1 MRKLIT
7 AASVAAGAIAA
18 YLLDPD
24 NGRARRARTKDQAKA
39 GMRSLTETVSQKATY
54 QRNVAQGWVH
64 EAIGAIKPE
73 RSFDDATL
81 VQKVRSEILG
91 TWSNEGN
98 PPVDLTVSDG
108 DVTLITDLADSSE
121 RQELLRR
128 VKRVEGVRDV
138 TFRNVATGTGGPRA
152 H

>member
-1 MRKLIT
+1 MRKLTT
-7 AASVAAGAIAA
+7 AASVAGGAIAA

-24 NGRARRARTKDQAKA
+24 NGRARRARTKDQAMA
-39 GMRSLTETVSQKATY
+39 GLRSLTETVSQKATY
-54 QRNVAQGWVH
+54 QRNVVEGWVH

-81 VQKVRSEILG
+81 LQKVRSEILG

-98 PPVDLTVSDG
+98 PPVDVTVSDG
-108 DVTLITDLADSSE
+108 DVALTTDLTDASA
-121 RQELLRR
+121 RQALLRR
-128 VKRVEGVRDV
+128 VKGVEGVGEV
-138 TFRNVATGTGGPRA
+138 TFRDAATGSAGART